1 MNHKLI
7 QVDLQIEYI
16 AITENN
22 KKQLQQEFDSLGEH
36 NQDPIGSYIKLAK
49 ARGETRENDDLLLS
63 LIIELHRKIDN
74 LENILLKKEDTRLPL
89 NYSSPVL
96 ALGHTHLQITNLDIM
111 PQSKF
116 YGRIKI
122 PVFPPREIP
131 LYFSSTK
138 GNIGKIDFMHNKDSI
153 DYDMYITA
161 RERSLIRQ
169 MKGLDE

>member
-1 MNHKLI
+1 MSSKLI
-7 QVDLQIEYI
+7 QVDLQIEYEVV
-16 AITENN
+16 TDEN
-22 KKQLQQEFDSLGEH
+22 KKQLQQEFDALGEH

-49 ARGETRENDDLLLS
+49 ARGETRENDDILISLL
-63 LIIELHRKIDN
+63 IELHRKIDN
-74 LENILLKKEDTRLPL
+74 LESILLQKEENRLSL
-89 NYSSPVL
+89 VHASPVL
-96 ALGHTHLQITNLDIM
+96 ALGHTHLQIANLDIM

-116 YGRIKI
+116 YGRMKI

-131 LYFSSTK
+131 LYFSSTE
-138 GNIGKIDFMHNKDSI
+138 GDIGKIDFMHNKDSI